1 MANLGLTLESPC
13 RHPVTMSTEPLAHG
27 EQLPSSIHRRSLKEL
42 HLWTLM
48 YLAQWH
54 HTIYGF
60 VVPGGH
66 TKSHNKF
73 IGIIHQWAHDLAR
86 PDEQETAAEV
96 RAVLPQISEDWQML
110 LRTQP
115 LLHEAIFAVRAQFEH
130 WPIGSETEG
139 SAYFHRKIRA
149 DLEALQREYSAYR
162 EFASVTQRF
171 ANDLI
176 AASRKVPI
184 DVLPEYAAELRHDEN
199 MTSDAFARLSAII
212 PELEAALTAAEFSP
226 PASEPFQSLTSDATP
241 IAITSFIERWEKS
254 GGSEKANYALFFTE
268 LCDEILHVPHPEPAG
283 PDNARNLYVFERAV
297 THKDADGSSS
307 TGFIDLYKSGCLLA
321 ETKQGTFAKAKQVGT
336 LLDFIPQQTSTKSGH
351 GKRGTASFDKVLQ
364 RAYNQ
369 GRKYITALP
378 AAEGR
383 PPFLIICDV
392 GHTIDVYAEFSG
404 TGGHYERFPDPASYR
419 IHLADLHRPEIRE
432 RLRKIW
438 TDPHSLDPSKHAAKV
453 TREVAK
459 ALAELAKSLEKDD
472 HDPKVTAG
480 FLQRCL
486 FTMFAEDVE
495 LLPKNSFL
503 SLLEKLK
510 DSPAGFPVML
520 QTLWNDMAK
529 GSDFSTVLFGA
540 IPHFNGGLFEDT
552 TALPLK
558 PEQMALL
565 IHAAKS
571 DWAAVEPAI
580 FGTLVERALDPRERH
595 KLGAHYTPRSYV
607 ERLIRPALIDP
618 LREEWEAV
626 KAAASLAS
634 EKAAK
639 AEITAA
645 AISEDAK
652 RHIQS
657 RDKTKA
663 DASNKRHKE
672 TLKQAEAHR
681 AEALAAVHDFHRQL
695 AELRVL
701 DPACGSGNF
710 LYVSLELMKRLEA
723 EVLDAYEELG
733 GDIAFEMKSFKVGP
747 RQFLGLEINRRAV
760 AIAQLVLWIGFFQ
773 WQRKTTGKAD
783 TNERPLL
790 PKEPSIVQQDA
801 VLAYDAAIPR
811 KDPDTGEILTIWDG
825 ITTKP
830 HPVTGKEVPDETAR
844 KALFDYSNPRR
855 ADWPQADVIVG
866 NPPFIGASRMRDAL
880 GDGYAETLRQAW
892 KGRVPESADFVMY
905 WWRKAAELVQ
915 DGSARCSG
923 FITTNS
929 IHQTFNRRVIEP
941 FVADGKK
948 PLHLAYAIPDHPWVD
963 SADGAAVR
971 IAMTVAAPGKGEGI
985 LEKVVAEQAREDGEH
1000 EVTLST
1006 INAVITADLKT
1017 GANLGSTTKLEA
1029 NRLLANRGVQLIGGG
1044 FILSGSAARERL
1056 SKNPKES
1063 GVLRSYFNGRDVMH
1077 ETRDVYA
1084 IDFFGYSE
1092 EEARAQFPDLYQHV
1106 LLNVKPERLQ
1116 NNRSCYRDKWWIF
1129 GEPVKVTRNSIEGL
1143 RRFIITC
1150 RTSRHRVFLF
1160 MDSSELPDAKL
1171 VTLAFEDPYFLGVLS
1186 SSLHVR
1192 WANLTGGWLG
1202 VGNDSTY
1209 NHSVCFNQFPFPAL
1223 DEGPLKQ
1230 RIRDLGERLD
1240 AHRKRQQEL
1249 HPDLTLTGLYNV
1261 LEAVRAGTPLS
1272 AKEKAIHDKGLVSIL
1287 RQLHDE
1293 LDDAVLQAYGWGDL
1307 AVETQD
1313 GKTQDARQEQACAE
1327 LLTRLVALNHERAA
1341 EEKRGLIRW
1350 LRPDYQNPSAAAP
1363 HAIQATLQG
1372 TESAETSI
1380 SNLKSPIAIPWPT
1393 SLPAQ
1398 VAAIQ
1403 KLLTTHDPDPEILSA
1418 QFEKKSTKRTQQ
1430 IVEILQTLQGLGKL

>member
-1 MANLGLTLESPC
+1 
-13 RHPVTMSTEPLAHG
+13 MSTEPLAHG
-27 EQLPSSIHRRSLKEL
+27 EQLPSP
-42 HLWTLM
+42 
-48 YLAQWH
+48 LA
-54 HTIYGF
+54 
-60 VVPGGH
+60 
-66 TKSHNKF
+66 
-73 IGIIHQWAHDLAR
+73 
-86 PDEQETAAEV
+86 DE
-96 RAVLPQISEDWQML
+96 PSFN
-110 LRTQP
+110 
-115 LLHEAIFAVRAQFEH
+115 HC
-130 WPIGSETEG
+130 
-139 SAYFHRKIRA
+139 
-149 DLEALQREYSAYR
+149 
-162 EFASVTQRF
+162 
-171 ANDLI
+171 
-176 AASRKVPI
+176 
-184 DVLPEYAAELRHDEN
+184 
-199 MTSDAFARLSAII
+199 
-212 PELEAALTAAEFSP
+212 
-226 PASEPFQSLTSDATP
+226 TSDATP
-241 IAITSFIERWEKS
+241 TVITSFIERWAKS

-321 ETKQGTFAKAKQVGT
+321 ETKQGTFAKAKEVGT
-336 LLDFIPQQTSTKSGH
+336 LLDFIPHQTSTKSGH

-459 ALAELAKSLEKDD
+459 ALAELAKSLEKDN

-520 QTLWNDMAK
+520 QTLWNDMAM

-645 AISEDAK
+645 TISEDAK

-672 TLKQAEAHR
+672 TLKLAEAHR

-760 AIAQLVLWIGFFQ
+760 AIAQLVL
-773 WQRKTTGKAD
+773 
-783 TNERPLL
+783 
-790 PKEPSIVQQDA
+790 
-801 VLAYDAAIPR
+801 
-811 KDPDTGEILTIWDG
+811 
-825 ITTKP
+825 
-830 HPVTGKEVPDETAR
+830 
-844 KALFDYSNPRR
+844 
-855 ADWPQADVIVG
+855 
-866 NPPFIGASRMRDAL
+866 
-880 GDGYAETLRQAW
+880 
-892 KGRVPESADFVMY
+892 
-905 WWRKAAELVQ
+905 
-915 DGSARCSG
+915 
-923 FITTNS
+923 
-929 IHQTFNRRVIEP
+929 
-941 FVADGKK
+941 
-948 PLHLAYAIPDHPWVD
+948 
-963 SADGAAVR
+963 
-971 IAMTVAAPGKGEGI
+971 
-985 LEKVVAEQAREDGEH
+985 
-1000 EVTLST
+1000 
-1006 INAVITADLKT
+1006 
-1017 GANLGSTTKLEA
+1017 
-1029 NRLLANRGVQLIGGG
+1029 
-1044 FILSGSAARERL
+1044 
-1056 SKNPKES
+1056 
-1063 GVLRSYFNGRDVMH
+1063 
-1077 ETRDVYA
+1077 
-1084 IDFFGYSE
+1084 
-1092 EEARAQFPDLYQHV
+1092 
-1106 LLNVKPERLQ
+1106 
-1116 NNRSCYRDKWWIF
+1116 
-1129 GEPVKVTRNSIEGL
+1129 
-1143 RRFIITC
+1143 
-1150 RTSRHRVFLF
+1150 
-1160 MDSSELPDAKL
+1160 
-1171 VTLAFEDPYFLGVLS
+1171 
-1186 SSLHVR
+1186 
-1192 WANLTGGWLG
+1192 
-1202 VGNDSTY
+1202 
-1209 NHSVCFNQFPFPAL
+1209 
-1223 DEGPLKQ
+1223 
-1230 RIRDLGERLD
+1230 
-1240 AHRKRQQEL
+1240 
-1249 HPDLTLTGLYNV
+1249 
-1261 LEAVRAGTPLS
+1261 
-1272 AKEKAIHDKGLVSIL
+1272 
-1287 RQLHDE
+1287 
-1293 LDDAVLQAYGWGDL
+1293 
-1307 AVETQD
+1307 
-1313 GKTQDARQEQACAE
+1313 
-1327 LLTRLVALNHERAA
+1327 
-1341 EEKRGLIRW
+1341 
-1350 LRPDYQNPSAAAP
+1350 
-1363 HAIQATLQG
+1363 
-1372 TESAETSI
+1372 
-1380 SNLKSPIAIPWPT
+1380 
-1393 SLPAQ
+1393 
-1398 VAAIQ
+1398 
-1403 KLLTTHDPDPEILSA
+1403 
-1418 QFEKKSTKRTQQ
+1418 
-1430 IVEILQTLQGLGKL
+1430 